1 MLNNLKKDLRKFA
14 DKKKAKILSNF
25 FKTGKGEYGEGDV
38 FLGLKVSE
46 SRQIAKKYSKISLKD
61 VNKLLKSKIHEE
73 RLTALLILVDKYEN
87 YNKKEIVDFY
97 LNNSKKINNWDL
109 VDLSADKILGDYLI
123 DKDKSILYKL
133 ARSKRYFPDELEVVE
148 TAAPEV
154 SVNVILIL
162 EVLLPKE
169 LYVIPYTI

>member
-1 MLNNLKKDLRKFA
+1 MSQA
-14 DKKKAKILSNF
+14 MEGEKAKILSNF

-123 DKDKSILYKL
+123 DKDNNPIYDYDK
-133 ARSKRYFPDELEVVE
+133 VE
-148 TAAPEV
+148 TVVKLNDSFKLNPACDMT
-154 SVNVILIL
+154 
-162 EVLLPKE
+162 K
-169 LYVIPYTI
+169 